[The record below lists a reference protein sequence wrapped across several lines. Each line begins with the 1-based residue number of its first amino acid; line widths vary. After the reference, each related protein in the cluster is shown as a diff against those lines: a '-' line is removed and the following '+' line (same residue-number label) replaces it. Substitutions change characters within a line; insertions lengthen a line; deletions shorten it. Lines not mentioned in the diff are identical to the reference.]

1 MKPAHLQRTG
11 RLLIVDDDEGVRRLF
26 AGILRLQGHEV
37 RTASTADE
45 GLREV
50 GMFRPD
56 GMLLDLRMPLVN
68 GFGLLYRL
76 RENPVHRDLPVA
88 IVTGDCS
95 LDDDLLSEL
104 RELGA
109 EVRHKPL
116 GMEDLI
122 VLADTLLAKKKL
134 TPHQQASPPPARS
147 RDIAVIGPPRT
158 P

>member
-1 MKPAHLQRTG
+1 MKPTDLHRTG
-11 RLLIVDDDEGVRRLF
+11 RLLIVDDDEGVRRMF
-26 AGILRLQGHEV
+26 ASILRLHGHEV
-37 RTASTADE
+37 RTASNADE

-68 GFGLLYRL
+68 GFGFLYRL
-76 RENPVHRDLPVA
+76 RENPAYRDLPVA

-95 LDDDLLSEL
+95 LGDDSLLEL

-122 VLADTLLAKKKL
+122 ALADTLLAKKELK
-134 TPHQQASPPPARS
+134 PHEQASTSAATVGSQR
-147 RDIAVIGPPRT
+147 
-158 P
+158 